1 MKERVQGNAT
11 LTMLK
16 YDQDRNGSL
25 SLAEF
30 LRLYTDVFINQAPED
45 AVKLVGME
53 VGKRAAGAM
62 THMAMPMYVHW
73 HM

>member
-1 MKERVQGNAT
+1 MQGNAT
-11 LTMLK
+11 LTILK

-30 LRLYTDVFINQAPED
+30 LKLYTDVFIKHAPED

-53 VGKRAAGAM
+53 VGKRAAGALTQM
-62 THMAMPMYVHW
+62 GVTL
-73 HM
+73 